1 MRGEPT
7 KIRDLT
13 PDSKS
18 VNVLAKVLEIGEK
31 KEISSR
37 FGGPRYVAEATVGD
51 ETATII
57 LSLWNEQIGSIAPED
72 VIKIENGY
80 VSLVR
85 GHMRLN
91 VGKYGKLSKC
101 DEVIGKIDASTN
113 ISEREYEQ
121 APRYGRWGRGR
132 ERRRF

>member
-1 MRGEPT
+1 MRGELT

-13 PDSKS
+13 PDAKS
-18 VNVLAKVLEIGEK
+18 VNVIAKVLEVGEK

-37 FGGPRYVAEATVGD
+37 FGGSRYVAEATVGD

-57 LSLWNEQIGSIAPED
+57 LSLWNEQIGSIAPQD
-72 VIKIENGY
+72 TIKIENGY
-80 VSLVR
+80 ISLVR

-91 VGKYGKLSKC
+91 VGKYGKLAKC
-101 DEVIGKIDASTN
+101 QEAVGEINDSINV
-113 ISEREYEQ
+113 SEKEYEQ
-121 APRYGRWGRGR
+121 APRRGRESWGR